1 MDYVLPFVDCNDPV
15 WREQY
20 RRINSTYP
28 VSESQYRPFDTLK
41 YAFRSVAVNMP
52 FIDRV
57 VLIVSTDSQ
66 VPAWVN
72 RDKVRIITHDQFMPA
87 EHIPTF
93 SSSAIESDMW
103 RIDGLTERFVYGNDD
118 FFALRPIEEGDFF
131 DGDLPRLNFE
141 ASDFHTMNIFRIS
154 CRNGMDMAAD
164 AAGHERTDWWTLLKP
179 QHCMKGIHNRHMKD
193 VGRICG
199 DKIDK
204 TVTIRRHQW
213 NVTGYIYHYY
223 AYYLGEYA
231 EFKKTYTYIRI
242 DNDIKAVTDLIDHPQ
257 TDLLCINDA
266 GDLDEE
272 HYDAACVALSASFE
286 RLFPE
291 RCQYELSSSDNSDL

>member
-1 MDYVLPFVDCNDPV
+1 MMDYVLPFVDSNDPV
-15 WREQY
+15 WRAQY
-20 RRINSTYP
+20 RQINISDY
-28 VSESQYRPFDTLK
+28 VDDSRYRPFTTLK
-41 YAFRSVAVNMP
+41 YAFRSVAANMP
-52 FIDRV
+52 FIDRI

-72 RDKVRIITHDQFMPA
+72 RDKVRVITHDQFMPA

-118 FFALRPIEEGDFF
+118 CFAMRPMKETDFF
-131 DGDLPRLNFE
+131 DGNLPRLNFA
-141 ASDFHTMNIFRIS
+141 ASDFHEMNIFRIS

-164 AAGHERTDWWTLLKP
+164 AAGHERTDQWTLLKP
-179 QHCMKGIHNRHMKD
+179 QHCMRGVLNRHMKEI
-193 VGRICG
+193 GRLCG

-213 NVTGYIYHYY
+213 NVTGYIYDYY
-223 AYYLGEYA
+223 AMYLGEYA

-242 DNDIKAVTDLIDHPQ
+242 DNDFTAVTDLIDNPQ

-266 GDLDEE
+266 GDLDGE
-272 HYDAACVALSASFE
+272 HYDAACAALSASFE
-286 RLFPE
+286 RLFPT
-291 RCQYELSSSDNSDL
+291 RCQYELS

>member
-1 MDYVLPFVDCNDPV
+1 MSMDYVLPFVDGNDPV

-20 RRINSTYP
+20 RQINGNYP
-28 VSESQYRPFDTLK
+28 MEMSRFRPFDTLK
-41 YAFRSVAVNMP
+41 YAFRSVAENMP
-52 FIDRV
+52 FIDRI

-72 RDKVRIITHDQFMPA
+72 REHVKIITHDQFMPK
-87 EHIPTF
+87 EHLPTF

-103 RIDGLTERFVYGNDD
+103 RINGLSDRFVYGNDD
-118 FFALRPIEEGDFF
+118 FFALRPMEEGDFF
-131 DGDLPRLNFE
+131 DGDLPRLIFDE
-141 ASDFHTMNIFRIS
+141 SDFHSMNVFRIS

-164 AAGHERTDWWTLLKP
+164 AAGHERTDRWILIKP
-179 QHCMKGIHNRHMKD
+179 QHCMKGILTRHMKE

-231 EFKKTYTYIRI
+231 EFKKTYSYIQI
-242 DNDIKAVTDLIDHPQ
+242 GNDYKAATDLIDHPQ
-257 TDLLCINDA
+257 ADLLCINDA
-266 GDLDEE
+266 GALDAE
-272 HYDAACVALSASFE
+272 HYDAACKALAASFE
-286 RLFPE
+286 RLFP
-291 RCQYELSSSDNSDL
+291 RSCRYELS